1 MREKGVRYL
10 AVQDIQDRFLN
21 AMDIIIDSA
30 LSKLQFDKTI
40 QAIIVDDSRRD
51 EGIFIVESQSQ
62 RFEAY
67 SRTNEFY
74 RKDDEV
80 WIQIPQNDYKNQ
92 KIIVGR
98 TVDETSDTPFL
109 TYKKPFDDF
118 VQLVHLE
125 SELAQGPWYYYANDP
140 TQGVLGEEVNLMWQK
155 SWSVTDPYQNVNTH
169 LGITIDV
176 QSLLHTYRVESG
188 DYGFYITMTG
198 DYKDEK
204 GVVTNNDTRGYYFS
218 NYDMYGNPYS
228 YVLPTNQQ
236 VVIDIR
242 AFQTITDIKLYFFQ
256 LHNFVNILGEN
267 IPYREADDADRGM
280 VTPTNLNFSDLN
292 IYLGM
297 KTEELKSDK
306 AFLYT
311 YDSLRYGENTGAQ
324 TQSER
329 EALDTRTLYFSW
341 VNITDEKPVLI
352 NTLFELKDKG
362 AKAIIFKKDSNWY
375 PEAEGYDGTKQS
387 HYIGGL
393 YWKPVYEVEIKED
406 EADALLQYAPWLD
419 IEKSQQQFKAMF
431 LYNNSIVVSDILTF
445 TNVVDVETVNAD
457 LARNDSLIIK
467 CCTRSEDGELIPNDG
482 LGNFFVYDEN
492 GNVLAND
499 DNVLYSRIKYYLE
512 LYIKVGYDTNGIPIY
527 SKLTHDEEDDEDGE
541 NNRIPF
547 TVEWD
552 YPVKQ
557 TMIRSFESL
566 VSKDEVNYGMT
577 PDDDLWARQQEAI
590 KAFYIKSTY
599 DMRYTNNTIRA
610 HVTRNGQ
617 EYTAQFDMNFGQA
630 DYFGCEYIPV
640 IRIIEPVDGRY
651 INSRGNYSLECR
663 IYDRTGKELSG
674 GDTSER
680 KITWN
685 FIGGQ
690 NKPIINDFG
699 YGLSTNVDYIS
710 NNVYSSGPR
719 NTIEP
724 FIVEVTVEGVADY
737 PLTMRKGIMVCNDV
751 SFMNNH
757 DVTCPDR
764 IEFRSDG
771 QSPIFDNKPFEIR
784 ETNEGTLT
792 TESASDRI
800 MFPDWTIVPGTDAIL
815 KLKKTTVKASSAPI
829 VSFDEDTEVET
840 TAIVVGPDGQ
850 PIAQETYNKYELQF
864 SAKTLADNTALDNA
878 TMSQQWTD
886 DLLKEFIYVKCQI
899 GNVAIAQAIAFDRN
913 YYASS
918 LINNW
923 NGQSLELDEENS
935 AVIGKMIAAGTKDAS
950 NRFTGIMMGSW
961 AKKADSS
968 LDVPGIYGFRKGSQT
983 FGFKEDG
990 TGFIGPSGYGRIH
1003 FDGRNAL
1010 ISNSAKTCYINLN
1023 PIPVGNLLKDAE
1035 TNPTVWDTIQAK
1047 GYSQY
1052 FLYCETKKTEY
1063 DLDVDSENS
1072 ALVNS
1077 VKDPQQYVWNTWAKD
1092 FIQSED
1098 KEYFVVDPSYG
1109 VVISGGIFAKYGMIG
1124 KNYPWIINDDGL
1136 TQKNIFGK
1144 IFLGNPEKN
1153 LHTGVGD
1160 LEERKY
1166 VFSFTS
1172 SEDYNRLQTGITDNG
1187 FFYTKIALIG
1197 GWNITADQLSS
1208 GTGNKYVALNSQT
1221 GDYVFWAGK
1230 EQAETVNGESIS
1242 RAPFCIKRDGTLY
1255 ATNAHIGGS
1264 FDGDLTGDHAD
1275 GTVGGWN
1282 IETGYL
1288 WSVSKDNNGTPIAN
1302 SYVVLSSDPSQQLA
1316 MWSGGTTVNA
1326 NGSLSP
1332 NEPGFAVSKTG
1343 ILYAVGAQIGGTFK
1357 GNGEFNGTG
1366 TFNENS
1372 TFAGTSSGSHTGSH
1386 SSGTVG
1392 LWNIENGILYSGSG
1406 DNYVALASTGHETY
1420 AIWAGDSD
1428 PEKAEFSVTKL
1439 GKLKATGAEISG
1451 KITANDGEIGGW
1463 TISDGLLHSG
1473 TNDNYVGISAVGT
1486 YAFWAGDET
1495 EKEAPFS
1502 VTANGEVR
1510 LTKLVALGEP
1520 KEDGTRSETV
1530 VDLRNYSFWKLSYHT
1545 IKSWSISGNQVSI
1558 VTTGGT
1564 INFNRASTIQL
1575 THTISGNQ
1583 LTVEAYTMAGGG
1595 AQGEQLTITSGK
1607 NIFFD
1612 SEATFVS
1619 YADKKITF
1627 DVTNDVT
1634 GNIRATVDA
1643 SEAYDAAT
1651 ASSVSVNYGG
1661 GDTITVTVTAK
1672 DGTTQT
1678 FYPTFSYDAPYE
1690 YVGSA
1695 VVDSNYYGYA
1705 GLYTISNNGSAS
1717 LATGNYQT
1725 WRYGGTTEDNLY
1737 RYIGSDSDA

>member
-10 AVQDIQDRFLN
+10 AVQDIQDRFLD
-21 AMDIIIDSA
+21 AMGVIIDGA

-40 QAIIVDDSRRD
+40 RAIIVDDSRRD
-51 EGIFIVESQSQ
+51 EGIFTVENQSQ

-118 VQLVHLE
+118 IQLVHLE
-125 SELAQGPWYYYANDP
+125 SELAQGPWCYYANDP
-140 TQGVLGEEVNLMWQK
+140 TQGVLGAEVNLMWQK
-155 SWSVTDPYQNVNTH
+155 SWSTTDPYQNVNTH

-198 DYKDEK
+198 DYKDET
-204 GVVTNNDTRGYYFS
+204 GVVTNNYTCGYHFS

-256 LHNFVNILGEN
+256 LHNFVNVLGEN
-267 IPYREADDADRGM
+267 IPYREADDADRG
-280 VTPTNLNFSDLN
+280 VITPTNLNFSDLN

-297 KTEELKSDK
+297 TTEELKSDK

-311 YDSLRYGENTGAQ
+311 YDNLRYGEDTGVQ

-362 AKAIIFKKDSNWY
+362 AKAIIFKKDPNWY

-393 YWKPVYEVEIKED
+393 YWKPVYEVEIKEN

-445 TNVVDVETVNAD
+445 TNVVDVETVNAN

-467 CCTRSEDGELIPNDG
+467 CCTKPTPTSNLVPDDG

-492 GNVLAND
+492 GKVLAND
-499 DNVLYSRIKYYLE
+499 ENVLYSRIKYYLE
-512 LYIKVGYDTNGIPIY
+512 LYIKTGYDNNGVPIY
-527 SKLTHDEEDDEDGE
+527 SKLTHDETDANDRAD
-541 NNRIPF
+541 NRVPF
-547 TVEWD
+547 TVKWT
-552 YPVKQ
+552 YPAHN

-566 VSKDEVNYGMT
+566 TDKNEVNYGYT
-577 PDDDLWARQQEAI
+577 ADDDLWARQQEAI
-590 KAFYIKSTY
+590 KAFYIKSAY

-640 IRIIEPVDGRY
+640 IKIIEPVDGRY
-651 INSRGNYSLECR
+651 INSKGNYSLECR
-663 IYDRTGKELSG
+663 IYDRAGKELSDNAS
-674 GDTSER
+674 GDRS
-680 KITWN
+680 ITWK
-685 FIGGQ
+685 FIGGA
-690 NKPIINDFG
+690 NKPSINNPG
-699 YGLSTNVDYIS
+699 YGLSSNVSYLN

-719 NTIEP
+719 NNTEP

-737 PLTMRKGIMVCNDV
+737 PLTIRRGIMVCNDV
-751 SFMNNH
+751 AFMNTH

-771 QSPIFDNKPFEIR
+771 QNPIYYTSPFEIR
-784 ETNEGTLT
+784 ETTNLNNE
-792 TESASDRI
+792 EQASDK
-800 MFPDWTIVPGTDAIL
+800 MVYPNWTIVPNSGSIL
-815 KLKKTTVKASSAPI
+815 QLNQTTIRPDSDNMVA
-829 VSFDEDTEVET
+829 
-840 TAIVVGPDGQ
+840 VVGPDGNTITTT
-850 PIAQETYNKYELQF
+850 PYNKYTLDF
-864 SAKTLADNTALDNA
+864 SASKIVTSTAWNDINV
-878 TMSQQWTD
+878 SQQWTN
-886 DLLKEFIYVKCQI
+886 DLLNQFVYLQCTI
-899 GNVAIAQAIAFDRN
+899 GSTVITQAIAFDRN

-961 AKKADSS
+961 AQKADSS
-968 LDVPGIYGFRKGSQT
+968 LDVPGIYGFKKGSQT

-1023 PIPVGNLLKDAE
+1023 PIPVGNLLSDAV
-1035 TNPTVWDTIQAK
+1035 TDPTVWDTIQAK

-1052 FLYCETKKTEY
+1052 FLYCETKKTDY
-1063 DLDVDSENS
+1063 DLSVDGANS
-1072 ALVNS
+1072 ALLM
-1077 VKDPQQYVWNTWAKD
+1077 PQDSKQWTWNTWAKK
-1092 FIQSED
+1092 FIQAED

-1124 KNYPWIINDDGL
+1124 KEYPWIISDDGL

-1153 LHTGVGD
+1153 LLTGVND
-1160 LEERKY
+1160 IERQY
-1166 VFSFTS
+1166 VFSFIS
-1172 SEDYNRLQTGITDNG
+1172 ANDYNRLQTGITGDG
-1187 FFYTKIALIG
+1187 FLYTKSALIG
-1197 GWNITADQLSS
+1197 GWSVTATQLSS
-1208 GTGNKYVALNSQT
+1208 GNSTTYVALNSKD
-1221 GDYVFWAGK
+1221 GDYAIWAGNNDAA
-1230 EQAETVNGESIS
+1230 Q
-1242 RAPFCIKRDGTLY
+1242 APFSVKRNGSLY
-1255 ATNAHIGGS
+1255 ATSGKIAGWNIEPGYLWSSALNADQMINGLTYVALSSHPDSTYAIWAGSSNASEAPFRVARDGSFVATKATIGG
-1264 FDGDLTGDHAD
+1264 DLNSGS
-1275 GTVGGWN
+1275 VGNWN
-1282 IETGYL
+1282 IETGHL
-1288 WSVSKDNNGTPIAN
+1288 WSGNGT
-1302 SYVVLSSDPSQQLA
+1302 
-1316 MWSGGTTVNA
+1316 T
-1326 NGSLSP
+1326 
-1332 NEPGFAVSKTG
+1332 
-1343 ILYAVGAQIGGTFK
+1343 
-1357 GNGEFNGTG
+1357 
-1366 TFNENS
+1366 
-1372 TFAGTSSGSHTGSH
+1372 
-1386 SSGTVG
+1386 
-1392 LWNIENGILYSGSG
+1392 
-1406 DNYVALASTGHETY
+1406 YVALASTDGGDYT
-1420 AIWAGDSD
+1420 IWAGNNNASIA
-1428 PEKAEFSVTKL
+1428 PFRVTKTGL
-1439 GKLKATGAEISG
+1439 LNATGATISG
-1451 KITANDGEIGGW
+1451 NITATAGYIGNWKIEDGI
-1463 TISDGLLHSG
+1463 LYSG
-1473 TNDNYVGISAVGT
+1473 AGDTYVAMDAGKT
-1486 YAFWAGDET
+1486 EYAFWAGDPDPVKAE
-1495 EKEAPFS
+1495 FS
-1502 VTANGEVR
+1502 VKANGEVV
-1510 LTKLVALGEP
+1510 LTSLYAMDEQNNK
-1520 KEDGTRSETV
+1520 TS
-1530 VDLRNYSFWKLSYHT
+1530 VDLKNYPFWKLYHYT
-1545 IKSWSISGNQVSI
+1545 IKSYTKNSITLSNNETLTFIDASSG
-1558 VTTGGT
+1558 VTVGTGGGGYVYPMT
-1564 INFNRASTIQL
+1564 KDGIRIGDAYA
-1575 THTISGNQ
+1575 
-1583 LTVEAYTMAGGG
+1583 TVSVPLDSAEAESLKVSDGVATM
-1595 AQGEQLTITSGK
+1595 

-1612 SEATFVS
+1612 IMLGGTNGTKIGKDFVV
-1619 YADKKITF
+1619 AD
-1627 DVTNDVT
+1627 VS
-1634 GNIRATVDA
+1634 A
-1643 SEAYDAAT
+1643 AYTRGCEDGA
-1651 ASSVSVNYGG
+1651 ASSVSVRYDGG
-1661 GDTITVTVTAK
+1661 NTITVTVTAK
-1672 DGTTQT
+1672 DGTTKT

-1695 VVDSNYYGYA
+1695 VVGSKYWGT
-1705 GLYTISNNGSAS
+1705 GTLYSIGQQGVPISQ
-1717 LATGNYQT
+1717 GNHT
-1725 WRYGGTTEDNLY
+1725 WRYDGETETNLY
-1737 RYIGSDSDA
+1737 RYTGSDSDA